1 MSDKSSSPKLSG
13 TGIWEMALRYGD
25 PARAADSAAE
35 IEALGYTAVWIP
47 DTGGDLFGAMA
58 NLLGS
63 TRSLTVASGILNI
76 WMQDAAESARGYHQL
91 VTDHGSRVLV
101 GLGVSHAPLI
111 DRVLD
116 SGMFRKPLA
125 KIAAYLDALDTA
137 VPALP
142 VEDRI
147 LAALGPKMLEL
158 ARDRTAGAHPYLVS
172 PEHTADARAVL
183 GPGKLL
189 APEQGV
195 VLESDP
201 GRARQIAR
209 KNIVPYFQMPNYVNN
224 WRRYGFTEADV
235 TTPGSDRLVDAIVAW
250 GDETAVATRVQQH
263 RDAGADHVCVQV
275 LTDRDDLETVP
286 LEQWRRLAPAL
297 V

>member
-1 MSDKSSSPKLSG
+1 MNDEASGPSLAG

-25 PARAADSAAE
+25 SARAADSAAE

-76 WMQDAAESARGYHQL
+76 WMQDAADSARRYHQL

-116 SGMFRKPLA
+116 PGMFRKPLA
-125 KIAAYLDALDTA
+125 KIAAYLDAMDTA
-137 VPALP
+137 APALP

-147 LAALGPKMLEL
+147 LAALGTKMLEL

-172 PEHTADARAVL
+172 
-183 GPGKLL
+183 
-189 APEQGV
+189 
-195 VLESDP
+195 
-201 GRARQIAR
+201 
-209 KNIVPYFQMPNYVNN
+209 
-224 WRRYGFTEADV
+224 
-235 TTPGSDRLVDAIVAW
+235 
-250 GDETAVATRVQQH
+250 DETAISARVKEH

-286 LEQWRRLAPAL
+286 LEQWRRLAAAL